1 MGKWLYYL
9 YKRVFDTT
17 VWMWIAVGLYFF
29 TFLCPYQKVNELIYC
44 IFLLF
49 ILGFIIHKA
58 VFKPIWTAERRFR
71 KLSQF
76 LIIFWGVGSIYYRLS
91 PLNIFNS
98 GFPILKLFIILISAV
113 GISIWLT
120 PVIVSSIADLMGRT
134 FYGFGRSASD
144 DIPERV
150 FVRSIPEGYRKRREY
165 LQALKNLDEQLLE
178 LETDQIKPT
187 ESQMQWIFEAYA
199 MKAEIYA
206 EDLKDYD
213 SAEAIINRLL
223 DKGKLSC
230 KGEAVFLN
238 RLCDWRIKLKEDLDG
253 AKAALEQ
260 IEKRHPGSEEAM
272 YAAQRKNR
280 LKLQEKGPAPRKK
293 LVHLTEDLGLKE
305 GFKGWDIPQ
314 MTWRKEIEEL
324 KKYLSEHPFDWDA
337 REKLASLYSIN
348 CHDVKSAVRE
358 LDFLLEQDGQ
368 PKKKIVQWLNMKADF
383 FVRDRDLERAKEA
396 LNSIVELYP
405 ETSPAYLAE
414 KRIALL
420 KSELKREK
428 NKVYKVRKSD
438 ETDLKQVKT
447 PFNIPTKVS
456 TLASSLQKKD
466 PAVLKN
472 EEKKVDFDW
481 IEEMQQLDRHLMDHP
496 TNWEAR
502 ERLASIYA
510 YEMGETEAAI
520 QQIEILLAQSKN
532 KSTQIARWL
541 NMEADF
547 YVFAKDEVSA
557 KKALQ
562 RIAELDPLNPAIF
575 AAEKRIA
582 CLKNEIREPA
592 QKKYEVTQWN
602 EEEFLRPTVVTSGND
617 LTPKAIRQNRE
628 RAKNPEKESKPDEA
642 REQREQKLRADLA
655 KHLKNAGFSE
665 SD

>member
-1 MGKWLYYL
+1 MRKWLYYL

-17 VWMWIAVGLYFF
+17 VWMWIAVGIYFF

-44 IFLLF
+44 VFLLF

-58 VFKPIWTAERRFR
+58 AFKPIWTAERRFR
-71 KLSQF
+71 KFLQF
-76 LIIFWGVGSIYYRLS
+76 IIIFWGVGSIYYKLS

-134 FYGFGRSASD
+134 FYGFGRAASED
-144 DIPERV
+144 TPERV
-150 FVRSIPEGYRKRREY
+150 FVRSIPEGYRKRGEY
-165 LQALKNLDEQLLE
+165 MLALKNLDEQLLE

-187 ESQMQWIFEAYA
+187 EAQMQWIFEAYA

-223 DKGKLSC
+223 DKGKLSS

-238 RLCDWRIKLKEDLDG
+238 RLCDWRIKLNEDLDG

-260 IEKRHPGSEEAM
+260 IEKRHPGTEEAM
-272 YAAQRKNR
+272 YAAQRKIR
-280 LKLQEKGPAPRKK
+280 LKLPKKGPAPKKK
-293 LVHLTEDLGLKE
+293 LVHLTEDLGLKK

-314 MTWRKEIEEL
+314 MTWQKEIEEL
-324 KKYLSEHPFDWDA
+324 KKYLSEYPQDWDA

-348 CHDVKSAVRE
+348 CHDVKSATSE
-358 LDFLLEQDGQ
+358 LDFLLEQEGQ

-383 FVRDRDLERAKEA
+383 FVRDGDLERAKEA

-414 KRIALL
+414 KRAAML
-420 KSELKREK
+420 KIELKRDK
-428 NKVYKVRKSD
+428 SKVYKVQKSD
-438 ETDLKQVKT
+438 ETDIKQVKT
-447 PFNIPTKVS
+447 PFSIPTKVS

-466 PAVLKN
+466 STVLKD
-472 EEKKVDFDW
+472 EEKEIAYDW
-481 IEEMQQLDRHLMDHP
+481 VEEMQQLDRHLMDHP
-496 TNWEAR
+496 SNWEAR

-520 QQIEILLAQSKN
+520 QQIEILLAQSKG
-532 KSTQIARWL
+532 KPTQIARWL
-541 NMEADF
+541 NREADF
-547 YVFAKDEVSA
+547 YVFAKDEIAA
-557 KKALQ
+557 KKALR
-562 RIAELDPLNPAIF
+562 RISELDPLNPAIF

-592 QKKYEVTQWN
+592 QKKYEVTRWN
-602 EEEFLRPTVVTSGND
+602 EEEFLRPKVVTSGND

-628 RAKNPEKESKPDEA
+628 RAKNPVESKPDAEN
-642 REQREQKLRADLA
+642 EQRTRKARAELA
-655 KHLKNAGFSE
+655 EHLKKAGFPL

>member
-29 TFLCPYQKVNELIYC
+29 TFLCPYQKVKVLIYC
-44 IFLLF
+44 VFFLF
-49 ILGFIIHKA
+49 ILGVIIHKA
-58 VFKPIWTAERRFR
+58 VFKPIWTAENRFR
-71 KLSQF
+71 KFSQF
-76 LIIFWGVGSIYYRLS
+76 LIILFVIHSLYRTYLVIAH
-91 PLNIFNS
+91 PVFRFL
-98 GFPILKLFIILISAV
+98 LIVIMAV
-113 GISIWLT
+113 GIAIWLT
-120 PVIVSSIADLMGRT
+120 PVVVSSVADLMGRI
-134 FYGFGRSASD
+134 FYGFGKSASND
-144 DIPERV
+144 APERV
-150 FVRSIPEGYRKRREY
+150 FVRSIPEGYRKRGEY

-187 ESQMQWIFEAYA
+187 EAQMQWIFEAYA

-280 LKLQEKGPAPRKK
+280 LKLPEKGPAPKKK
-293 LVHLTEDLGLKE
+293 LVHLTEDLGLKK

-314 MTWRKEIEEL
+314 MTWQKEIEEL
-324 KKYLSEHPFDWDA
+324 KKYLSEYPQDWDA

-348 CHDVKSAVRE
+348 CHDVKSATSE
-358 LDFLLEQDGQ
+358 LDFLLEQEGQ

-383 FVRDRDLERAKEA
+383 FVRDGDLKRAKEA

-414 KRIALL
+414 KRAAML
-420 KSELKREK
+420 KIELKRDK
-428 NKVYKVRKSD
+428 SKVYKVQKSD
-438 ETDLKQVKT
+438 ETDIKQVKT
-447 PFNIPTKVS
+447 PFSIPTKVS

-466 PAVLKN
+466 STVLKD
-472 EEKKVDFDW
+472 EEKEIAYDW
-481 IEEMQQLDRHLMDHP
+481 VEEMQQLDRHLMDHP
-496 TNWEAR
+496 SNWEAR

-520 QQIEILLAQSKN
+520 QQIEILLAQSKG
-532 KSTQIARWL
+532 KPTQIARWL
-541 NMEADF
+541 NREADF
-547 YVFAKDEVSA
+547 YVFAKDEIAA
-557 KKALQ
+557 KKALR
-562 RIAELDPLNPAIF
+562 RISELDPLNPAIF

-592 QKKYEVTQWN
+592 QKKYEVTRWN
-602 EEEFLRPTVVTSGND
+602 EEEFLRPKVVTSGND

-628 RAKNPEKESKPDEA
+628 RAKNPVESKPDAEN
-642 REQREQKLRADLA
+642 EQRTRKARAELTE
-655 KHLKNAGFSE
+655 HLKKAGFPP

>member
-1 MGKWLYYL
+1 MRKWLYYI
-9 YKRVFDTT
+9 YKRIFDTN

-29 TFLCPYQKVNELIYC
+29 TFLCPYQKVKALIYC
-44 IFLLF
+44 VFFLF
-49 ILGFIIHKA
+49 ILGYIIHRA
-58 VFKPIWTAERRFR
+58 VFKPIWTAENRFR
-71 KLSQF
+71 KFSQF
-76 LIIFWGVGSIYYRLS
+76 LIILFVLHSLYRTY
-91 PLNIFNS
+91 
-98 GFPILKLFIILISAV
+98 LFIAHPVFRFLLIVIMAV
-113 GISIWLT
+113 GIAIWLT
-120 PVIVSSIADLMGRT
+120 PVVISSIADIMGRM
-134 FYGFGRSASD
+134 FYGFGKSASND
-144 DIPERV
+144 APERV
-150 FVRSIPEGYRKRREY
+150 FVRSIPEGYRKRGEY

-187 ESQMQWIFEAYA
+187 EKQLQWIFEANA

-213 SAEAIINRLL
+213 SAEEIINRLL
-223 DKGKLSC
+223 DSGKLSC

-260 IEKRHPGSEEAM
+260 IEKRYPGSEEAM
-272 YAAQRKNR
+272 YASQRKSR
-280 LKLQEKGPAPRKK
+280 LKLPEKGPAPRKK

-383 FVRDRDLERAKEA
+383 FVRDRDLESAKEA
-396 LNSIVELYP
+396 LNSIMELYP

-428 NKVYKVRKSD
+428 NKIYKVQKSD

-466 PAVLKN
+466 PAVLQD
-472 EEKKVDFDW
+472 EEKKVDHDW

-502 ERLASIYA
+502 ERLATIYA
-510 YEMGETEAAI
+510 YEMGEIEAAI
-520 QQIEILLAQSKN
+520 QQIEILLAQSKG

-602 EEEFLRPTVVTSGND
+602 EKEFLRPTVVTSGND

-628 RAKNPEKESKPDEA
+628 RAKNPVRVKPNEA
-642 REQREQKLRADLA
+642 NEQREQKLRADLA
-655 KHLKNAGFSE
+655 KHLKNAGFSG